1 MRCRASRRTSA
12 SSCCHGCARA
22 GRHLSGGELW
32 DGKLDIWFGSQLSKK
47 QIPYM
52 KSILKTLK
60 LQCTI
65 SNAYSNSNGWKFK
78 QGPPF
83 SPLTSSPD
91 NPEWV
96 NARRPLIL
104 NWSSYL
110 ILLINSIINITH
122 SNASDRMKVYLE
134 NSLSYDF
141 LWHVFKFKSESS
153 LSGCHSYLLHL
164 QRTRQVHLGTSL
176 KNRIWVVS
184 ASTSLFSLF
193 KYTLNLHIKHREHFL
208 KFRLNL
214 SQTQMKKASSEC
226 FYDLSKENIN
236 FMWMSIN
243 IHNKS

>member
-1 MRCRASRRTSA
+1 MCSGRTPPFWRRTL
-12 SSCCHGCARA
+12 GWEI
-22 GRHLSGGELW
+22 RH
-32 DGKLDIWFGSQLSKK
+32 IVWFTAERKTNPIQ
-47 QIPYM
+47 YM
-52 KSILKTLK
+52 NSILKTLK
-60 LQCTI
+60 LKATI
-65 SNAYSNSNGWKFK
+65 SNTYSNSNGWKFK

-83 SPLTSSPD
+83 SPLISSPD

-122 SNASDRMKVYLE
+122 SNTSDRMKVNLE

-141 LWHVFKFKSESS
+141 LWDVFKFKSESS
-153 LSGCHSYLLHL
+153 LSGCHSYLLHI
-164 QRTRQVHLGTSL
+164 QRTRLVHLGTSL

-193 KYTLNLHIKHREHFL
+193 KYTLNLYREHFL

-214 SQTQMKKASSEC
+214 SQTQMKRASSEC
-226 FYDLSKENIN
+226 FYDLSKKI
-236 FMWMSIN
+236 
-243 IHNKS
+243 